1 MHARTFAHRL
11 ARIAATAVAAGLL
24 AVVLVAMLA
33 PAGAQD
39 DDGGQDTNGADD
51 TRAEHREELR
61 ACLEEH
67 GVELPDRPGEGRDRE
82 SLSDEERTELRAA
95 LDECGPIFGHRA
107 PWLRHRARD
116 ALRDC
121 FEEQGVD
128 VPSRG
133 DDGRLELTDE
143 QRAALDDCREQWSE
157 RRADIRECIDEQT
170 DSTEPTE
177 PTEPT
182 AEAESLRFT

>member
-1 MHARTFAHRL
+1 MQARTFAHRI
-11 ARIAATAVAAGLL
+11 ARTAATAVAAGLL

-39 DDGGQDTNGADD
+39 DDGQDSNGTDE
-51 TRAEHREELR
+51 TRADRREELR

-67 GVELPDRPGEGRDRE
+67 GVELPDAPGEGRDRE
-82 SLSDEERTELRAA
+82 SLSDDERAELRAA
-95 LDECGPIFGHRA
+95 LEECGPFFGHRA

-116 ALRDC
+116 ALTDC

-133 DDGRLELTDE
+133 DDGRLEPLTDE
-143 QRAALDDCREQWSE
+143 QRAALHECRAQWSE
-157 RRADIRECIDEQT
+157 RRADIRDCIDGHADSPDTT
-170 DSTEPTE
+170 DT
-177 PTEPT
+177 T